1 MKKLF
6 LTAASAAAILLTV
19 CLLTVCLLTGCSA
32 KESPDESVTETTTS
46 ETEITTASETETETE
61 TEETAETEETET
73 ETETEPVIGIS
84 GEFSAGDSEG
94 KKLLKQINNG
104 FISYDKN
111 EVTDLLGKSGVD
123 EKSLAESVESTN
135 ISNCVY
141 RFAMINDEPA
151 EEFDAGTEIYFC
163 STLYIDDEEYL
174 VIFGTDEYN
183 SIEDVLPYCTENKL
197 VEYWAY
203 AHVDDDGLITLFP
216 LIAGS
221 EESGYY
227 AVIPVFESLGLDV
240 SGMEYPDE
248 PLGRDYDPDSKTGEA
263 VDGEGTITIKITG
276 ADNMDA
282 MVTVDCTVTNTY
294 SFDAIISGKTL
305 TVNGEDCSD
314 DATFYFNVKSGE
326 TITDDAFYIDNC
338 ALQAGDVIFVSANL
352 MDGETYEDIGEI
364 TFTFN
369 LE

>member
-1 MKKLF
+1 MKRLF
-6 LTAASAAAILLTV
+6 LNAASAAAILLTV

-61 TEETAETEETET
+61 TETEETAETEET

-84 GEFSAGDSEG
+84 GEFSAGNTRGE
-94 KKLLKQINNG
+94 KLFDQMEKG
-104 FISYDKN
+104 FISYDKK
-111 EVTDLLGKSGVD
+111 EVTKLLKESGID
-123 EKSLAESVESTN
+123 EKSLAENVESTS
-135 ISNCVY
+135 ISDSVY
-141 RFAMINDEPA
+141 RFAMINDESA
-151 EEFDAGTEIYFC
+151 AEFDDGAETYFC
-163 STLYIDDEEYL
+163 STLYIGDEEYL

-183 SIEDVLPYCTENKL
+183 TIEDVLPYCTTNKV

-203 AHVDDDGLITLFP
+203 AYVEENGAITLFP

-227 AVIPVFESLGLDV
+227 AVIPVLESLGMDV

-263 VDGEGTITIKITG
+263 ADGEGTVTIKITG
-276 ADNMDA
+276 ADNMDT
-282 MVTVDCTVTNTY
+282 MVTVDCMVTNTY

-305 TVNGEDCSD
+305 TVNGEDHSD

-326 TITDDAFYIDNC
+326 NLTDEAFYIDNC
-338 ALQAGDVIFVSANL
+338 TLRAGDVIFVSANL
-352 MDGETYEDIGEI
+352 MDGETYEDIGEV

>member
-6 LTAASAAAILLTV
+6 LTAVLLTV
-19 CLLTVCLLTGCSA
+19 CLLTICLLTGCSA

-61 TEETAETEETET
+61 ATAETEETET

-94 KKLLKQINNG
+94 GKLLEQINNG
-104 FISYDKN
+104 FISYDKK
-111 EVTDLLGKSGVD
+111 EVTNLLDESGVT
-123 EKSLAESVESTN
+123 EKSLAENVESTN

-141 RFAMINDEPA
+141 RFAMINDESA

-163 STLYIDDEEYL
+163 STLYIGDEEYL

-183 SIEDVLPYCTENKL
+183 TIEDVLPYCTENKL

-203 AHVDDDGLITLFP
+203 AHVDESGLITLFP

-248 PLGRDYDPDSKTGEA
+248 PLGKDYDPDSKAGEA

-276 ADNMDA
+276 ADNMDT

-314 DATFYFNVKSGE
+314 DATFYFNVKSGV
-326 TITDDAFYIDNC
+326 TLTDDAFYIDNC
-338 ALQAGDVIFVSANL
+338 TLQAGDVIFVSANL
-352 MDGETYEDIGEI
+352 MDGETYEDIGEV

>member
-6 LTAASAAAILLTV
+6 LTAVLLTV
-19 CLLTVCLLTGCSA
+19 CLLTGCLLTGCSA

-61 TEETAETEETET
+61 ATAETEETET

-94 KKLLKQINNG
+94 GKLLEQINNG
-104 FISYDKN
+104 FISYDKK
-111 EVTDLLGKSGVD
+111 EVTELLDESGVT

-141 RFAMINDEPA
+141 RFAMINDESA

-163 STLYIDDEEYL
+163 STLYIGDEEYL

-183 SIEDVLPYCTENKL
+183 TIEDVLPYCTENKL

-203 AHVDDDGLITLFP
+203 AHVDESGLITLFP

-248 PLGRDYDPDSKTGEA
+248 PLGKDYDPDSKTGEA

-326 TITDDAFYIDNC
+326 TLTDDAFYIDNC
-338 ALQAGDVIFVSANL
+338 TLQAGDVIFVSANL
-352 MDGETYEDIGEI
+352 MDGETYEDIGEV

>member
-6 LTAASAAAILLTV
+6 LTAVLLTV

-61 TEETAETEETET
+61 ETDETEETET

-94 KKLLKQINNG
+94 GKLLEQINNG
-104 FISYDKN
+104 FISYDKK
-111 EVTDLLGKSGVD
+111 EVTNLLDESGVT
-123 EKSLAESVESTN
+123 EKSLAENVESTN

-163 STLYIDDEEYL
+163 STLYIGDEEYL

-183 SIEDVLPYCTENKL
+183 TIEDVLPYCTENKL

-203 AHVDDDGLITLFP
+203 AHVDESGLITLFP

-248 PLGRDYDPDSKTGEA
+248 PLGKDYDPDSKAGEA
-263 VDGEGTITIKITG
+263 VDGEGAVTIKITG
-276 ADNMDA
+276 ADNMDT

-326 TITDDAFYIDNC
+326 TLTDDAFYIDNC
-338 ALQAGDVIFVSANL
+338 TLQAGDVIFVSANL
-352 MDGETYEDIGEI
+352 MDGETYEDIGEV

>member
-32 KESPDESVTETTTS
+32 KESPDESVTETTAS
-46 ETEITTASETETETE
+46 ETEITTASETETEK
-61 TEETAETEETET
+61 TAETEETET

-84 GEFSAGDSEG
+84 GKFSADDHKGE
-94 KKLLKQINNG
+94 KLLDRINNG

-111 EVTDLLGKSGVD
+111 EVTNLLGESGVT
-123 EKSLAESVESTN
+123 EKSLAENVESTN
-135 ISNCVY
+135 TNDCVY
-141 RFAMINDEPA
+141 RFAMINDESA
-151 EEFDAGTEIYFC
+151 EEFDAGTETYFC
-163 STLYIDDEEYL
+163 STLYIGDEEYL

-183 SIEDVLPYCTENKL
+183 TIEDVLPYCTENKL

-203 AHVDDDGLITLFP
+203 AYVDEDGLITLFP
-216 LIAGS
+216 LIAGA

-227 AVIPVFESLGLDV
+227 AVIPVFESLGMDV
-240 SGMEYPDE
+240 SGMEYPDK

-263 VDGEGTITIKITG
+263 ADGEGTLNIKITG
-276 ADNMDA
+276 AENMDT
-282 MVTVDCTVTNTY
+282 MVSIDCTVKNTY

-305 TVNGEDCSD
+305 TVNGEDFSD
-314 DATFYFNVKSGE
+314 ESTFYFEVKSGE
-326 TITDDAFYIDNC
+326 TLTDEAFYINDC
-338 ALQAGDVIFVSANL
+338 ALYPGDVIFVSANL
-352 MDGETYEDIGEI
+352 MDGETYEDIGEV

>member
-6 LTAASAAAILLTV
+6 LTAVLLTV
-19 CLLTVCLLTGCSA
+19 CLLTGCLLTGCSA

-46 ETEITTASETETETE
+46 ETEITTASETKTET
-61 TEETAETEETET
+61 TAETEETET

-94 KKLLKQINNG
+94 GKLLEQINNG
-104 FISYDKN
+104 FISYDKK
-111 EVTDLLGKSGVD
+111 EVTNLLDESGVT
-123 EKSLAESVESTN
+123 EKSLAENVESTN

-163 STLYIDDEEYL
+163 STLYIGDEEYL

-183 SIEDVLPYCTENKL
+183 TIEDVLPYCTENKL

-203 AHVDDDGLITLFP
+203 AHVDESGLITLFP

-248 PLGRDYDPDSKTGEA
+248 PLGKDYDPDSKAGEA
-263 VDGEGTITIKITG
+263 VDGEGAVTIKITG

-305 TVNGEDCSD
+305 TVNGEDCSE

-326 TITDDAFYIDNC
+326 TLTDDAFYIDNC
-338 ALQAGDVIFVSANL
+338 TLQAGDVIFVSANL
-352 MDGETYEDIGEI
+352 MDGETYEDIGEV

>member
-1 MKKLF
+1 MKRLF
-6 LTAASAAAILLTV
+6 LNAASAAAILLTV
-19 CLLTVCLLTGCSA
+19 CVLTVCLLTGCSA
-32 KESPDESVTETTTS
+32 KESPDESVTETTT
-46 ETEITTASETETETE
+46 ETEITTVSETETE
-61 TEETAETEETET
+61 TEETAETDETET

-84 GEFSAGDSEG
+84 GEFSAGDSESG
-94 KKLLKQINNG
+94 KLLDQINSG

-111 EVTDLLGKSGVD
+111 EVTNLLNESGVT
-123 EKSLAESVESTN
+123 EKSLAENVESTN

-141 RFAMINDEPA
+141 RFAMINDESA
-151 EEFDAGTEIYFC
+151 AEFDDGAETYFC
-163 STLYIDDEEYL
+163 STLYIGDEEYL
-174 VIFGTDEYN
+174 VVFGTDEYN
-183 SIEDVLPYCTENKL
+183 TIEDVLPYCTENKL

-203 AHVDDDGLITLFP
+203 AYVDDDGLITLFP

-227 AVIPVFESLGLDV
+227 AVIPVFESLGMDV

-248 PLGRDYDPDSKTGEA
+248 PLGRDYDPDSKAGEA

-276 ADNMDA
+276 ADNMDT

-326 TITDDAFYIDNC
+326 TLTDDAFYIDNC
-338 ALQAGDVIFVSANL
+338 TLQAGDVIFVSANL
-352 MDGETYEDIGEI
+352 MDGETYEDIGEV

>member
-6 LTAASAAAILLTV
+6 LTAVLLTV

-61 TEETAETEETET
+61 TEETSETEETETET
-73 ETETEPVIGIS
+73 ETETEPVIGIA

-94 KKLLKQINNG
+94 GKLLEQINNG
-104 FISYDKN
+104 FISYDKK
-111 EVTDLLGKSGVD
+111 EVTNLLDESGVT
-123 EKSLAESVESTN
+123 EKSLAENVESTN

-141 RFAMINDEPA
+141 RFAMINDESA

-163 STLYIDDEEYL
+163 STLYIGDEEYL

-183 SIEDVLPYCTENKL
+183 TIEDVLPYCTENKL

-203 AHVDDDGLITLFP
+203 AHVDESGLITLFP

-248 PLGRDYDPDSKTGEA
+248 PLGKDYDPDSKAGEA
-263 VDGEGTITIKITG
+263 VDGEGAVTIKITG

-326 TITDDAFYIDNC
+326 TLTDDAFYIDNC
-338 ALQAGDVIFVSANL
+338 TLQAGDVIFVSANL
-352 MDGETYEDIGEI
+352 MDGETYEDIGEV

>member
-1 MKKLF
+1 MKRLF
-6 LTAASAAAILLTV
+6 LNAASAAAILLTV
-19 CLLTVCLLTGCSA
+19 CVLTGCSA
-32 KESPDESVTETTTS
+32 KESPDESVTETTT
-46 ETEITTASETETETE
+46 ETEITTVSETETE
-61 TEETAETEETET
+61 TEETAETDETET

-84 GEFSAGDSEG
+84 GEFSAGDSESG
-94 KKLLKQINNG
+94 KLLDQINSG

-111 EVTDLLGKSGVD
+111 EVTNLLNESGVT
-123 EKSLAESVESTN
+123 EKSLAENVESTN

-141 RFAMINDEPA
+141 RFAMINDESA
-151 EEFDAGTEIYFC
+151 AEFDDGAETYFC
-163 STLYIDDEEYL
+163 STLYIGDEEYL
-174 VIFGTDEYN
+174 VVFGTDEYN
-183 SIEDVLPYCTENKL
+183 TIEDVLPYCTENKL

-203 AHVDDDGLITLFP
+203 AYVDDDGLITLFP

-227 AVIPVFESLGLDV
+227 AVIPVFESLGMDV

-248 PLGRDYDPDSKTGEA
+248 PLGRDYDPDSKAGEA

-276 ADNMDA
+276 ADNMDT

-326 TITDDAFYIDNC
+326 TLTDDAFYIDNC
-338 ALQAGDVIFVSANL
+338 TLQAGDVIFVSANL
-352 MDGETYEDIGEI
+352 MDGETYEDIGEV